1 MAPPPV
7 DRNGGGESTAGDT
20 PRTLPTPFL
29 TKTYQLVDDHA
40 IDDVISWNEDGSS
53 FIVWNPTEF
62 ARDLLPK
69 YFKHNNFSSF
79 VRQLNTYGFRKVV
92 PDRWEFSNECF
103 RRGEKKLL
111 CDIQRRKIVAV
122 SSAAVA
128 TPSAAVAVQQSP
140 AAPPRTVSPSDSG
153 EEQVISSS
161 NSPATVREFSGSTA
175 ELIGENERLRKE
187 NVQLNKELSQM
198 KSLCNNIYA
207 LMSNYASNNKNNGS
221 NDHQGHSCK
230 LYLAENVVK
239 PLDLLP
245 MTRFCEE
252 MQTAVVAAA
261 AAASGGEESHIR
273 SAAEEI
279 SARLFGVPIGMKR
292 GREGEGSSAD
302 HEMDLQLQLPGGD
315 VKPEPL
321 DQENSGTDQETSW
334 LKRSNSRNQ
343 RVCN

>member
-7 DRNGGGESTAGDT
+7 DRSGSGESTAGDA
-20 PRTLPTPFL
+20 PRSLPTPFL
-29 TKTYQLVDDHA
+29 TKTFQLVDDHA
-40 IDDVISWNEDGSS
+40 IDDVISWNDDGST

-79 VRQLNTYGFRKVV
+79 VRQLNTYGFRKVM

-111 CDIQRRKIVAV
+111 CDIQRRKIAPA
-122 SSAAVA
+122 SSAAAAPLLAAAAVLP
-128 TPSAAVAVQQSP
+128 TPSAQP
-140 AAPPRTVSPSDSG
+140 LTVSPSDSG

-161 NSPATVREFSGSTA
+161 NSPARARDFSGSTA

-198 KSLCNNIYA
+198 KNLCNNIYV
-207 LMSNYASNNKNNGS
+207 LMSNYGGSNKSNGS
-221 NDHQGHSCK
+221 SDQQAQSCK
-230 LYLAENVVK
+230 LYMTENAMK

-261 AAASGGEESHIR
+261 SGGEDSNIR

-292 GREGEGSSAD
+292 GREGEGSSAEQ
-302 HEMDLQLQLPGGD
+302 EMDLQLQQPGGD
-315 VKPEPL
+315 IKSEPM
-321 DQENSGTDQETSW
+321 DQDSSGDDQKSSW
-334 LKRSNSRNQ
+334 VPRSNSTNR
-343 RVCN
+343 RM